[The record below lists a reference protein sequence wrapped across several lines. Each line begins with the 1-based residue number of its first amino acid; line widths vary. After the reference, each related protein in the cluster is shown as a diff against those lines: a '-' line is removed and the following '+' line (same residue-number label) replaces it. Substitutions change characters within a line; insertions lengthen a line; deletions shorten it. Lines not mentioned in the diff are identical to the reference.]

1 MTKFDETKFLKEA
14 FDAALSVADPRRS
27 LPGVL
32 AKTFAKPLSGRVLVV
47 GAGKAGASMAIAMEE
62 YANMHWPNAK
72 IDGVVITRYEHDI
85 ANPPLQRKIR
95 VIEAAHPVPDQAG
108 LDGARLIM
116 EKVGTL
122 QAGDHLIAL
131 ISGGGSSLLT
141 LPAGDISMDD
151 LRSLTQSLLRS
162 GAPIEQMNV
171 VRKHLSAIQ
180 GGHLAQAAVT
190 QGAQVDAFIVSDVT
204 GDRPEDIASGPCAAD
219 PSTYADAIEILKRY
233 NLYPDQIPVS
243 IKHHLDL
250 GVAGKIVETLKS
262 DNPQLSKIRNHVFAT
277 AYASLEAAARYC
289 ESQGVT
295 AKILSD
301 QITGEAREVGRDQ
314 AEMAKELV
322 IEARAQ
328 NKPIALIS
336 GGECTVTIP
345 KGVQGRG
352 GRCSEFLLSLFDAS
366 QGQSELKSRLS
377 ALAADTDGIDGSE
390 NNAGAWFTPQISQKA
405 TEQNLNA
412 QDFLKGHDAYGFF
425 LKTDSLLQTGPTLT
439 NVNDFRILLIQ
450 TA

>member
-1 MTKFDETKFLKEA
+1 MTNINETNFLKEA

-32 AKTFAKPLSGRVLVV
+32 AKKFPSPLTGRVLVV

-62 YANMHWPNAK
+62 YAKSNWPNAQL
-72 IDGVVITRYEHDI
+72 DGLVITRYGHDI
-85 ANPPLQRKIR
+85 ENPPENRLIK
-95 VIEAAHPVPDQAG
+95 VVEAAHPVPDQAG
-108 LDGARLIM
+108 LDGAKAIM
-116 EKVGTL
+116 DLVNTL
-122 QAGDHLIAL
+122 KPGDHLIAL

-141 LPAGDISMDD
+141 LPAGNISIDD
-151 LRSLTQSLLRS
+151 LRNLTQSLLMS

-180 GGHLAQAAVT
+180 GGHLAQAAVSR
-190 QGAQVDAFIVSDVT
+190 GAQVDAFIISDVT

-219 PSTYADAIEILKRY
+219 PSTYADAIAILQRY
-233 NLYPDQIPVS
+233 DLYATGLPAS
-243 IKHHLDL
+243 IKSHLDQ
-250 GVAGKIVETLKS
+250 GAKGTIVETLKA

-289 ESQGVT
+289 ESQGVS

-301 QITGEAREVGRDQ
+301 QITGEAREVGQDQ
-314 AEMAKELV
+314 AKLAKSLLQEV
-322 IEARAQ
+322 ATQ
-328 NKPIALIS
+328 KKPIVIIS

-345 KGVQGRG
+345 KGIKGRG
-352 GRCSEFLLSLFDAS
+352 GRCSEFLLSLFQAS
-366 QGQSELKSRLS
+366 HEIPELSSRLS

-390 NNAGAWFTPQISQKA
+390 NNAGAWFTPDTRENINEKA
-405 TEQNLNA
+405 LKAEA
-412 QDFLKGHDAYGFF
+412 FLKKHDAYGFF
-425 LKTDSLLQTGPTLT
+425 LEAESLLHTGPTLT
-439 NVNDFRILLIQ
+439 NVNDFRILLVQ

>member
-1 MTKFDETKFLKEA
+1 MPNINETNFLKEA

-32 AKTFAKPLSGRVLVV
+32 AQTFPTPLTGRVLVV

-62 YANMHWPNAK
+62 YANIHWPNAK
-72 IDGVVITRYEHDI
+72 VGGVVITRYGHDI
-85 ANPPLQRKIR
+85 SNPPINRKIK

-116 EKVGTL
+116 EQVKTL
-122 QAGDHLIAL
+122 KSGDHLIAL

-141 LPAGDISMDD
+141 LPAGDISIDD
-151 LRSLTQSLLRS
+151 LRALTQSLLRS

-180 GGHLAQAAVT
+180 GGHLAQAAVA

-219 PSTYADAIEILKRY
+219 PSTYKDAVAILKRY
-233 NLYPDQIPVS
+233 DLYPNQIPVS
-243 IKHHLDL
+243 IKDHLDE

-262 DNPQLSKIRNHVFAT
+262 DNPHLSKIRNHVFAT

-295 AKILSD
+295 PKILSD
-301 QITGEAREVGRDQ
+301 QITGEARDVGQEQ
-314 AEMAKELV
+314 AKMAKEL
-322 IEARAQ
+322 IAKARTQ

-352 GRCSEFLLSLFDAS
+352 GRCSEFLLSLYDAT
-366 QGQSELKSRLS
+366 QEQPELRAVLS

-390 NNAGAWFTPQISQKA
+390 NNAGAWFTPETRQKVA
-405 TEQNLNA
+405 TEKLNT

-425 LKTDSLLQTGPTLT
+425 LKTESLLQTGPTLT